1 MDVECCVI
9 VVAHRIIMWLLICL
23 FQIWYAGALI
33 FLLFQRSSYTG
44 RVYLHRNYETPN
56 LYNSGANWNFAI
68 ALNLLLDEIF

>member
-1 MDVECCVI
+1 MVVECYVI
-9 VVAHRIIMWLLICL
+9 VVAHGIIVWLLICW

-44 RVYLHRNYETPN
+44 RVYLHQNYEPPN
-56 LYNSGANWNFAI
+56 LHNSGANRDFAI